1 MKYLKDVKYLV
12 VILLSACSIISVHAQ
27 SRAELA
33 HQYVQLPAVQ
43 AMMRDVISPETFASQ
58 IEAGL
63 PSDFDITS
71 NQKKRI
77 GNLMAEKMAPL
88 LPKLEQQMIK
98 AAAEIYTV
106 AELQALIEFHSSDL
120 GVSILSKSADFMT
133 ASMGEVQQDIMQVS
147 AEAIPE
153 IISIL
158 EE

>member
-12 VILLSACSIISVHAQ
+12 VILLSACSIISAHAQ
-27 SRAELA
+27 TRAELA

-43 AMMRDVISPETFASQ
+43 AMMSDMISPETFASQ
-58 IEAGL
+58 IQAGL
-63 PSDFDITS
+63 PSDLDITS
-71 NQKKRI
+71 NQKQRI
-77 GNLMAEKMAPL
+77 GNLLAEKMAPL
-88 LPKLEQQMIK
+88 LPKLERQMIK

-106 AELQALIEFHSSDL
+106 AELQAVIEFYSSDL